1 MKPLNILHLFALV
14 MLVGLVGAAPD
25 SARADAPQ
33 TAVRQLLESI
43 KQMHYKKPLTPEQRQ
58 SNKKISDQALALM
71 DVRLVS
77 QKTLGKHWKARSKKE
92 QDEFVQLL
100 GDLFRYV
107 AFPNSSKFFGEMEI
121 KYGATEMDGQR
132 ATVPLIVKHEDE
144 GEVGIDFRLEQNSA
158 QWRVVDVILD
168 GVSMRNNLRTQFQ
181 KIIRKKDYSD
191 LLRRMQKKLN
201 KTKK

>member
-121 KYGATEMDGQR
+121 KYGATKMDGQR